1 MKQIVLFFL
10 ILVTGCSSS
19 VPPLPPLAP
28 DDTILAFG
36 DSLTY
41 GTGVGE
47 DDSYPAVLEQLTGHT
62 VVNAGVPGEET
73 PQGLKRLPQLL
84 AEYKPAL
91 LILCHGGNDILRKR
105 DLGKTVENLKAMIK
119 LAKQKGIS
127 VVLLGVPEF
136 GLLLS
141 TAEFYPEIAQEFNI
155 PFDGETIPDIE
166 SDNALKSDAIHPN
179 KAGYRIMAE
188 AVVTLL
194 NKSGAIK

>member
-1 MKQIVLFFL
+1 MKQIILFFL
-10 ILVTGCSSS
+10 VFVSGCSSS
-19 VPPLPPLAP
+19 VPQLPPLSP
-28 DDTILAFG
+28 DSVILAFG

-41 GTGVGE
+41 GTGVSE
-47 DDSYPAVLEQLTGHT
+47 DDAYPAVLEQLTGFS
-62 VVNAGVPGEET
+62 VINAGIPGEET

-84 AEYKPAL
+84 EEYKPAL
-91 LILCHGGNDILRKR
+91 LVLCHGGNDILRKR
-105 DLGKTVENLKAMIK
+105 DLKKTVENIKSMINI
-119 LAKQKGIS
+119 AKQQGIS

-141 TAEFYPEIAQEFNI
+141 TAEFYPQIAQELNI

-188 AVVTLL
+188 AVMTLL
-194 NKSGAIK
+194 KQSGAIQ

>member
-1 MKQIVLFFL
+1 MKQN
-10 ILVTGCSSS
+10 ILVILIFLTGCSSS
-19 VPPLPPLAP
+19 VPQLPSLTS
-28 DDTILAFG
+28 DSVILAFG

-47 DDSYPAVLEQLTGHT
+47 DDSYPAVLEKLTGHT

-73 PQGLKRLPQLL
+73 HQGLKRLPQLL
-84 AEYKPAL
+84 YEYKPAL

-105 DLGKTVENLKAMIK
+105 DLNKTVENLRTMIK
-119 LAKQKGIS
+119 MAKQKGIS
-127 VVLLGVPEF
+127 VILLGVPEF

-141 TAEFYPEIAQEFNI
+141 TAEFYPQIAEELNI

-166 SDNALKSDAIHPN
+166 TNNALKSDAIHPN

-188 AVVTLL
+188 AVVSLL
-194 NKSGAIK
+194 KESGAIK